1 MLILFTLVI
10 FLTVPISVHWRP
22 PRSGLTLLGNPL
34 NNNNNNNNNNNLT
47 PSVTQ
52 LINASLTS
60 SELPTPLK
68 LATVSPIFKNGDP
81 SLATQYRPISLL
93 PLVSKLLEKVVARQ
107 LRSYL
112 EEFSIIPKEQFAYRQ
127 HHSTE
132 DALVYAINNFLMAK
146 DQGLYTG
153 LVFVD
158 MSKAFDRVE
167 HQTLINDL
175 SRIGVRGSALKWF
188 INYLTD
194 RQQQVQCGNTVS
206 ASTSCSRGVPQG
218 SVLGPLLFLLYT
230 RKAPEVLSATKT
242 IKSVLFADD
251 ILIYCSGKTPT
262 LAAYLSEAATR
273 LGTWLAERGL
283 CINVNKTKAMLL
295 PPNHQQPPADISIR
309 CCDATLSIVN
319 EYKYLGVIIDSTLSC
334 ACGQCGFKSRE
345 KDWHSET
352 CWKFTH
358 TSSKTAYYLSVIQ
371 SDLQYGTNA
380 YWTTL
385 TNARQNRLIRSSK
398 RALRAVINAP
408 TTTPTKTILSLLNL
422 SPLETRLKL
431 KLLVHTFRC
440 IHNKASSLLC
450 AQYQVR
456 SPTHSTHRTTRAQ
469 TYSSLIIPRV
479 SKSAGAKSPAF
490 FSTLLWNELPSDLS
504 SLSSVHSFR
513 QKLMVYLDSL

>member
-1 MLILFTLVI
+1 M
-10 FLTVPISVHWRP
+10 
-22 PRSGLTLLGNPL
+22 
-34 NNNNNNNNNNNLT
+34 
-47 PSVTQ
+47 
-52 LINASLTS
+52 TS
-60 SELPTPLK
+60 
-68 LATVSPIFKNGDP
+68 ATRNI
-81 SLATQYRPISLL
+81 
-93 PLVSKLLEKVVARQ
+93 
-107 LRSYL
+107 
-112 EEFSIIPKEQFAYRQ
+112 
-127 HHSTE
+127 
-132 DALVYAINNFLMAK
+132 
-146 DQGLYTG
+146 
-153 LVFVD
+153 
-158 MSKAFDRVE
+158 SKAWSTSKKFNR
-167 HQTLINDL
+167 I
-175 SRIGVRGSALKWF
+175 SRANIVTSATRNISKRWSTSKNF
-188 INYLTD
+188 NRISRAN
-194 RQQQVQCGNTVS
+194 N
-206 ASTSCSRGVPQG
+206 APTSCSRGVPQG

-230 RKAPEVLSATKT
+230 RKVPEVLSATKT

-251 ILIYCSGKTPT
+251 ILIYCSGKKPTT
-262 LAAYLSEAATR
+262 LAACLSEAATR
-273 LGTWLAERGL
+273 LGTWLTERGL

-295 PPNHQQPPADISIR
+295 PPKHQQCPADISIR

-319 EYKYLGVIIDSTLSC
+319 EYKYLGVIIDSTLSWE
-334 ACGQCGFKSRE
+334 AHVDSVV
-345 KDWHSET
+345 
-352 CWKFTH
+352 
-358 TSSKTAYYLSVIQ
+358 SKVAKKIGALRRAGNSLTQAARRQYYLSVIQ

-456 SPTHSTHRTTRAQ
+456 SPTHSTQRTTRAQ
-469 TYSSLIIPRV
+469 TYTSLIIPRV

-490 FSTLLWNELPSDLS
+490 FSTLLWNELPSDLR

>member
-1 MLILFTLVI
+1 MNTERRKGSQ
-10 FLTVPISVHWRP
+10 T
-22 PRSGLTLLGNPL
+22 
-34 NNNNNNNNNNNLT
+34 
-47 PSVTQ
+47 
-52 LINASLTS
+52 SL
-60 SELPTPLK
+60 
-68 LATVSPIFKNGDP
+68 
-81 SLATQYRPISLL
+81 QW
-93 PLVSKLLEKVVARQ
+93 
-107 LRSYL
+107 
-112 EEFSIIPKEQFAYRQ
+112 
-127 HHSTE
+127 
-132 DALVYAINNFLMAK
+132 
-146 DQGLYTG
+146 TG
-153 LVFVD
+153 
-158 MSKAFDRVE
+158 SACNK
-167 HQTLINDL
+167 QTLINDL
-175 SRIGVRGSALKWF
+175 SNIGVRGSALKWF

-194 RQQQVQCGNTVS
+194 RQQQVRCGNTVS
-206 ASTSCSRGVPQG
+206 APTSCSRGVPQG

-230 RKAPEVLSATKT
+230 RKVPEVLSATKT

-262 LAAYLSEAATR
+262 TLAACLSEAATR

-295 PPNHQQPPADISIR
+295 PPKHQQCPADILIR

-319 EYKYLGVIIDSTLSC
+319 EYKYLGVIIDSTLSWE
-334 ACGQCGFKSRE
+334 AHVDSVV
-345 KDWHSET
+345 
-352 CWKFTH
+352 
-358 TSSKTAYYLSVIQ
+358 SKVAKKIGTLRRAGNSLTQAARRQYYLRSVIQ
-371 SDLQYGTNA
+371 SDLQHGTNA

-385 TNARQNRLIRSSK
+385 TNARQSRLIRSSK

-469 TYSSLIIPRV
+469 TYTSLIIPRV

-490 FSTLLWNELPSDLS
+490 FSTLLWNELPSDLR
-504 SLSSVHSFR
+504 SLSSAHSFR

>member
-1 MLILFTLVI
+1 MLELLQSIDDRKSAGSDGLPGCILK
-10 FLTVPISVHWRP
+10 
-22 PRSGLTLLGNPL
+22 NYAKD
-34 NNNNNNNNNNNLT
+34 LT

-175 SRIGVRGSALKWF
+175 SNIGVRGSALKWF

-194 RQQQVQCGNTVS
+194 RQQQVRCGNTVS
-206 ASTSCSRGVPQG
+206 APTSCSRGVPQG

-230 RKAPEVLSATKT
+230 RKVPEVLSATKT

-251 ILIYCSGKTPT
+251 ILIYCSGKKPTT
-262 LAAYLSEAATR
+262 LAVCLSEAATR
-273 LGTWLAERGL
+273 LGTWLTERGL

-295 PPNHQQPPADISIR
+295 PPKHQQCPADISIR

-319 EYKYLGVIIDSTLSC
+319 EYKYLGVIIDSTLSWE
-334 ACGQCGFKSRE
+334 AHVDSVV
-345 KDWHSET
+345 
-352 CWKFTH
+352 
-358 TSSKTAYYLSVIQ
+358 SKVAKKIGALRRAGNSLTQAARRQYYLSVIQ

-456 SPTHSTHRTTRAQ
+456 SPTHSTQRTTRAQ
-469 TYSSLIIPRV
+469 TYTSLIIPRV

-490 FSTLLWNELPSDLS
+490 FSTLLWNELPSDLR

>member
-1 MLILFTLVI
+1 M
-10 FLTVPISVHWRP
+10 
-22 PRSGLTLLGNPL
+22 
-34 NNNNNNNNNNNLT
+34 
-47 PSVTQ
+47 
-52 LINASLTS
+52 
-60 SELPTPLK
+60 
-68 LATVSPIFKNGDP
+68 
-81 SLATQYRPISLL
+81 
-93 PLVSKLLEKVVARQ
+93 ARQ

-175 SRIGVRGSALKWF
+175 SNIGVRGSALKWF

-194 RQQQVQCGNTVS
+194 RQQQVRCGNTVS
-206 ASTSCSRGVPQG
+206 TPTSCSRGVPQG
-218 SVLGPLLFLLYT
+218 SVLGPLLFILYT
-230 RKAPEVLSATKT
+230 RKVPEVLSATKT

-262 LAAYLSEAATR
+262 TLAACLSEAATR

-295 PPNHQQPPADISIR
+295 PPKHQQCPADILIR

-319 EYKYLGVIIDSTLSC
+319 EYKYLGVIIDSTLSWE
-334 ACGQCGFKSRE
+334 AHVDSVV
-345 KDWHSET
+345 
-352 CWKFTH
+352 
-358 TSSKTAYYLSVIQ
+358 SKVAKKIGTLRRAGNSLTQAARRQYYLSVIQ

-398 RALRAVINAP
+398 RALRSVINAP

-469 TYSSLIIPRV
+469 TYTSLIIPQV

-490 FSTLLWNELPSDLS
+490 FSTLLWNELPSDLR